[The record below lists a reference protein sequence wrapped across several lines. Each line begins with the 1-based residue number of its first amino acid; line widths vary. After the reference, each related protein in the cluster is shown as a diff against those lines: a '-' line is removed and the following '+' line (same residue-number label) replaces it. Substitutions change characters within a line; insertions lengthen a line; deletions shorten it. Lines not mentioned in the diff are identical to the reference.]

1 VDKFRSLRKPVSDLQ
16 AHLGFGLRFVSN
28 HVSQAFARKLLHSG
42 VTVAEWVI
50 LRQMYGGGDMAPSQL
65 ADMTGLTRGAASKLV
80 DRLVVKEFVAREERQ
95 DDRRYQIVRLTA
107 AGQRLVPKLA
117 TIADDNDQQFF
128 APLSAEERGTLAE
141 LLKKLV
147 AAHKLYKIPVE

>member
-1 VDKFRSLRKPVSDLQ
+1 
-16 AHLGFGLRFVSN
+16 
-28 HVSQAFARKLLHSG
+28 
-42 VTVAEWVI
+42 
-50 LRQMYGGGDMAPSQL
+50 MAPSQL
-65 ADMTGLTRGAASKLV
+65 AAMTGLTRGAASKLV

-128 APLSAEERGTLAE
+128 APLSAEERG
-141 LLKKLV
+141 
-147 AAHKLYKIPVE
+147 PWPSF